1 MQIIARSPYH
11 VLKSYGL
18 DPGAASGGGAVLL
31 ERLSDGA
38 AVAFEA
44 EAAAL
49 ALAQLSNLEFNY
61 DRCVRRLGRGDA
73 NSAATM
79 ALSELFRIHW
89 REPASA

>member
-18 DPGAASGGGAVLL
+18 SPGAASAGGAVLL

-49 ALAQLSNLEFNY
+49 CLLQFDKLADQFPQQAA
-61 DRCVRRLGRGDA
+61 LGR
-73 NSAATM
+73 
-79 ALSELFRIHW
+79 LFLMHY